1 MKDPNFIGVT
11 VKTVVLTLTTVITL
25 CKGFQI
31 ASFIKGLRSQGLQ
44 SAEQITGLIQNLRNA
59 EQRYLK
65 LEPGSLIWLQG
76 RNLWT
81 SHRNKEERIARP
93 ESCTEQASH
102 ESGAVQSDI

>member
-1 MKDPNFIGVT
+1 MLAVRESYGPPGLLGWIMTRKRQPTYPFVELPLDEGHGDVEGPQLV
-11 VKTVVLTLTTVITL
+11 LTTVITL

-65 LEPGSLIWLQG
+65 LGQG
-76 RNLWT
+76 QPYLA
-81 SHRNKEERIARP
+81 ARQ
-93 ESCTEQASH
+93 EFM
-102 ESGAVQSDI
+102 D